1 MSRKLFVTGTGTDIG
16 KTHIA
21 GLILKRLLESGAS
34 CGYYKLAM
42 SGNERDAKGALIPG
56 DALKVLTMARSSQ
69 NLDSACR
76 FVYENAYSPHLAA
89 RVEGRLFDL
98 NAALEGLR
106 DVEKEFDYLIIE
118 GAGGIIC
125 PLYSEGGRRLL
136 QVDVVQELKLPSL
149 LVADSGLGTING
161 VTLTA
166 EALRA
171 RGLALKGI
179 VLNRWQGGLL
189 QEDNA
194 AECEALAEAPIV
206 ARVPEGAA
214 QIDADPATLLSLFE
228 E

>member
-1 MSRKLFVTGTGTDIG
+1 MSRKLFVTGVGTDIG
-16 KTHIA
+16 KTHIS
-21 GLILKRLLESGAS
+21 GLVLKRLLESGAS

-42 SGNERDAKGALIPG
+42 SGNDRDAKGALIPG
-56 DALKVLTMARSSQ
+56 DALKVLTAARSSQ
-69 NLDSACR
+69 SLDSACR

-89 RVEGRLFDL
+89 RVEGRLFDID
-98 NAALEGLR
+98 AALDGLR
-106 DVEKEFDYLIIE
+106 SVEKEFDYLVIE

-125 PLYSEGGRRLL
+125 PLYSEGGKRLL
-136 QVDVVQELKLPSL
+136 QVDVVQELGLPSL

-161 VTLTA
+161 VVLTA

-179 VLNRWQGGLL
+179 VLNRWKGGLL

-206 ARVPEGAA
+206 ARVPEGAD
-214 QIDADPATLLSLFE
+214 QIDADPETLLSLFE